1 MQQVS
6 HITLYV
12 LDQDRAKEFYT
23 RKLGF
28 GVGTDQ
34 AGDGSRWLTVVP
46 PEQADLYIA
55 LIEPKQPD
63 FDAETVEQLKSL
75 IARGALG
82 EIFLETRDCRAA
94 YEDLR
99 ARGVE
104 FVQEPTERPYGIEAS
119 FRDDSGNS
127 LVLLQ
132 H

>member
-1 MQQVS
+1 MQRVS

-34 AGDGSRWLTVVP
+34 AGDGS
-46 PEQADLYIA
+46 QADLYIA

-99 ARGVE
+99 ARGIK